1 MTEAPSLEQ
10 TCYAKVLG
18 EAVTTLPEDLYIPPD
33 ALEIFLE
40 TFEGP
45 LDLLLYLIRKQN
57 LDILNIP
64 VKKITEQYM
73 EYIALMKAIKF
84 ELAAEYL
91 LMAAMLCEIKSRFL
105 LPRQEE
111 LEEEEDDPRA
121 ELVRRLL
128 EYEQFKRAAVDI
140 DDLERLERDI
150 LPVEATADLSE
161 IERPM
166 PDVSFEELM
175 KAFRTVLQRAEH
187 LSHHHIQRESLS
199 IRERMGD
206 VLNALSQEPYM
217 YFTSLFKP
225 SEGRHGLVVTFVAI
239 LELVKQSMITLVQT
253 DEFSPIHVSVA
264 K

>member
-1 MTEAPSLEQ
+1 MSEQ
-10 TCYAKVLG
+10 SAENHIVAKVCG
-18 EAVTTLPEDLYIPPD
+18 ESITTLPEDLYIPPD

-45 LDLLLYLIRKQN
+45 LDLLLYLIKKQN

-64 VKKITEQYM
+64 VKRITEQYM

-91 LMAAMLCEIKSRFL
+91 VMAAMLCEIKSRFL

-111 LEEEEDDPRA
+111 LEDDEDDPRA

-128 EYEQFKRAAVDI
+128 EYEQFKKAAEDI
-140 DDLERLERDI
+140 DALPRIERDI
-150 LPVEATADLSE
+150 IPITTDVNLHG
-161 IERPM
+161 IEKTHPE
-166 PDVSFEELM
+166 VSFEELM
-175 KAFRTVLQRAEH
+175 QAFKQVLLRQKH
-187 LSHHHIQRESLS
+187 FSHHNIQQETLS

-206 VLNALSQEPYM
+206 ILNRLNHEPFA

-225 SEGRHGLVVTFVAI
+225 EEGRHGLVVTFVAI

-253 DEFSPIHVSVA
+253 NEFSPIHVSINQ
-264 K
+264 